1 MAEISTMSDS
11 PEIELLHRAFDAL
24 SSGDFAVLEQVL
36 AENARWRTVEEG
48 DTNCEGRG
56 TIIEIMSR
64 SLAGRLR
71 GTIEEMIQTGPRVI
85 VAFRPER
92 PSDTPGRPLDD
103 GIAYMVVTFDDGKIT
118 ELKGCA
124 DRAAAAEY
132 VQTGQTPAV
141 SASVGVQPPETTVE
155 PPEQR
160 VSRLVPFVKVADVE
174 RSIAFYRHLGFTPES
189 IYRWHDMLVWA
200 ALESEGAEAMFQR
213 SDAPEPERQ
222 GVLFYLYTHDLAALR
237 DQLLTAGIQAGEI
250 EDGSPGPS
258 QEMRV
263 IDPDGYV
270 LMVAQIE

>member
-71 GTIEEMIQTGPRVI
+71 GTIEEAIQTGPRVI

-92 PSDTPGRPLDD
+92 LSDTPGRPLDD
-103 GIAYMVVTFDDGKIT
+103 GIAYMVLTLGDGKIT

-124 DRAAAAEY
+124 DRAAAVEY

-174 RSIAFYRHLGFTPES
+174 RSIAFYHHLGFIPES
-189 IYRWHDMLVWA
+189 IYRWRDMLVWA
-200 ALESEGAEAMFQR
+200 ALRSEGAEAMFQR

-237 DQLLTAGIQAGEI
+237 DQLLAAGIQAGEI

-270 LMVAQIE
+270 LMIAQIE